1 MWNIHCL
8 YAMQAN
14 DLDQNKFANFY
25 YHSTGEI
32 VSLTVFGTTIVV
44 LNNKDDATN
53 LLDKRSTIYSDRTC
67 PPMIQ
72 EPSLLDWGGFGSLV
86 GYGDRWRKY
95 RRLMNPWL
103 TKQAVASH
111 HGHQERATRK
121 LLQRLLERRQKYM
134 CSHELECELF
144 LSISATLLHSIY
156 GYEAMT
162 SDDHYLVETQ
172 AILSFL
178 AGAAL
183 SSNYLVNILPILK
196 HVPDWL
202 PGAGWKRD
210 VIKWRTK
217 KEALI
222 KDIYIIGLKNMSNN
236 EGAPVMVA
244 SLRADALEIGLTE
257 DEADDYVSQIAITM
271 FSGGTDT
278 VSMTLSPFIYLT
290 VNTLIMFFMA
300 MVLYPDVQKRAQAE
314 IDSMLGHSRLPKV
327 EDRPRLKYVD
337 RVVQE
342 TLRWGP
348 VTPIAVPHTCFKD
361 DIYKSYRIPKGAIV
375 MGNVWLGND
384 L

>member
-1 MWNIHCL
+1 
-8 YAMQAN
+8 
-14 DLDQNKFANFY
+14 
-25 YHSTGEI
+25 
-32 VSLTVFGTTIVV
+32 
-44 LNNKDDATN
+44 
-53 LLDKRSTIYSDRTC
+53 
-67 PPMIQ
+67 MIQ
-72 EPSLLDWGGFGSLV
+72 EPSLYAYAELDWGGFGSLV

-183 SSNYLVNILPILK
+183 SSI
-196 HVPDWL
+196 
-202 PGAGWKRD
+202 RQ
-210 VIKWRTK
+210 
-217 KEALI
+217 
-222 KDIYIIGLKNMSNN
+222 SNN

-278 VSMTLSPFIYLT
+278 T

-375 MGNVWLGND
+375 MGNVWAMTCDKNVYKDPEVFEPDRYLDPATPFSPVFGWGRRRCPGIHLGQSSLFITIASILMTFDIGTIIDSDGKEVLPGGKMINAIV
-384 L
+384 LTPERFEFELTPRSAKHEELIRGGL

>member
-1 MWNIHCL
+1 
-8 YAMQAN
+8 
-14 DLDQNKFANFY
+14 
-25 YHSTGEI
+25 
-32 VSLTVFGTTIVV
+32 
-44 LNNKDDATN
+44 
-53 LLDKRSTIYSDRTC
+53 
-67 PPMIQ
+67 
-72 EPSLLDWGGFGSLV
+72 
-86 GYGDRWRKY
+86 
-95 RRLMNPWL
+95 
-103 TKQAVASH
+103 
-111 HGHQERATRK
+111 
-121 LLQRLLERRQKYM
+121 
-134 CSHELECELF
+134 
-144 LSISATLLHSIY
+144 
-156 GYEAMT
+156 MT

-210 VIKWRTK
+210 
-217 KEALI
+217 
-222 KDIYIIGLKNMSNN
+222 SNN

-278 VSMTLSPFIYLT
+278 T

-348 VTPIAVPHTCFKD
+348 VTPID

-375 MGNVWLGND
+375 MGNVWAMTCDKNVYKDPEVFEPDRYLDPATPFSPVFGWGRRRCPGIHLGQSSLFITIASILMTFDIGTIIDSDGKEVLPGGKMINAIV
-384 L
+384 LTPERFEFELTPRSAKHEELIRGGL